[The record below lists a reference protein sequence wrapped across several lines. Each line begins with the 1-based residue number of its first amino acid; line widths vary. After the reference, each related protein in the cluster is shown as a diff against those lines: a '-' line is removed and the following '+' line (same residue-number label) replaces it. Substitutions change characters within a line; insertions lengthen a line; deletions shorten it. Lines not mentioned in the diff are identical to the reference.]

1 MVGPALT
8 MARRARHQG
17 PPACRPHQ
25 TCAAPM
31 NARTVRG
38 ASIGG
43 GARLPSVVAARSAT
57 CLRMNAAGD
66 GRTRGNS
73 CPDRTASTQRP
84 SVTQPAAARYPTLPN
99 GLICPRIA
107 GGDARSIPNRASA
120 RAMAQAEYH
129 RRRSIAR
136 GTTST
141 TARQVTHRKRRHGTV
156 SAAGV
161 PPASV
166 GPSIHRVRS
175 PCPCSRKLAPAG
187 RLAAWHPGHC
197 FGRTSSGD
205 GGLASHLLTSSSLC
219 TIRLGPRSLSAIQPG
234 ATMGTV
240 LQAPVPITISGA
252 ETIPAPRPPPSAA
265 AHYITA
271 AGRLQAPV
279 ADGAPIASRARR
291 HQEVGA
297 LTPPSSAI
305 KSRGN
310 TCGLAIAWA
319 HAPEGGTTL
328 VFSDTCV
335 PIGWLER
342 APTCMRSSG
351 SEVSTHSDAA
361 TP

>member
-1 MVGPALT
+1 
-8 MARRARHQG
+8 
-17 PPACRPHQ
+17 
-25 TCAAPM
+25 
-31 NARTVRG
+31 
-38 ASIGG
+38 
-43 GARLPSVVAARSAT
+43 
-57 CLRMNAAGD
+57 
-66 GRTRGNS
+66 NS

-84 SVTQPAAARYPTLPN
+84 SVTQPAAARYPTLPK

-107 GGDARSIPNRASA
+107 GGDTRSIPNRARA

-141 TARQVTHRKRRHGTV
+141 TAPQGTLRKRRHGTV
-156 SAAGV
+156 SVAGV

-240 LQAPVPITISGA
+240 LRAPVPITISGA

-271 AGRLQAPV
+271 AGRLQAPSLMARPSPLV
-279 ADGAPIASRARR
+279 RPAIRKSARSPRLPQQSARAVTEGSDKRGVPRQAQLSLPTPARWGGRRRGAGRKLVRARR
-291 HQEVGA
+291 
-297 LTPPSSAI
+297 TP
-305 KSRGN
+305 
-310 TCGLAIAWA
+310 A
-319 HAPEGGTTL
+319 HRTRPAHE
-328 VFSDTCV
+328 
-335 PIGWLER
+335 
-342 APTCMRSSG
+342 
-351 SEVSTHSDAA
+351 
-361 TP
+361 